1 MLCFAPT
8 SRLFSCWVVRVYFWV
23 VVVYLFDFHSLF
35 GHGYKNWICICT
47 RPPVISSESWH
58 ISQSVRVEIFLEE
71 LRFTWHYERNHL
83 TETVVV
89 DPVKSG
95 NFARRDITASFRN
108 HSNASLRIRG
118 LEGIDVVNKWWLG
131 SDLKVPD
138 HTVTLEIRNYNKQ
151 HLKQKLRV

>member
-1 MLCFAPT
+1 MGNAL
-8 SRLFSCWVVRVYFWV
+8 RLVVFSWVRVYFWV
-23 VVVYLFDFHSLF
+23 YLFDFDSIL

-47 RPPVISSESWH
+47 RPPVISGESWH
-58 ISQSVRVEIFLEE
+58 ISQGVRVEIFLEE

-118 LEGIDVVNKWWLG
+118 LEGIDVVDEWWLG

-138 HTVTLEIRNYNKQ
+138 HTVTLEINRHNK
-151 HLKQKLRV
+151 KQFATLYQRLGV

>member
-1 MLCFAPT
+1 M
-8 SRLFSCWVVRVYFWV
+8 
-23 VVVYLFDFHSLF
+23 
-35 GHGYKNWICICT
+35 
-47 RPPVISSESWH
+47 
-58 ISQSVRVEIFLEE
+58 
-71 LRFTWHYERNHL
+71 

-138 HTVTLEIRNYNKQ
+138 HTVTLEIGNYNKQ
-151 HLKQKLRV
+151 HLKQRLRV